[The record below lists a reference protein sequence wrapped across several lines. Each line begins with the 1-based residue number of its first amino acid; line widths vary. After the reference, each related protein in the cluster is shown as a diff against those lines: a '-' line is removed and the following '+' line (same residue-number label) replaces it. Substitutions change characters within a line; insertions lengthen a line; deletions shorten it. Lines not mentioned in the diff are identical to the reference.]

1 MVAGMLRHLRSLRT
15 MERDNGWIYTLLE
28 EAGACIFLEGV
39 YLFVEVVCELR
50 PVWV

>member
-28 EAGACIFLEGV
+28 EAGACIFQQGV
-39 YLFVEVVCELR
+39 LVLR
-50 PVWV
+50 RVWV